1 MKKNE
6 KQALVLQLLV
16 CLTFYILFQNII
28 MVNMKKRVESNKNKI
43 IQEQQKYVED
53 VNKINSLKK
62 RYQEYYK
69 MKYQRD
75 HMQAKLISAGEERY
89 LTEELTQLS
98 KENNIKLSNINL
110 SENMGKNDHKYIFKT
125 EFETDF
131 FTLKN
136 FLDDIDN
143 LDKNIN
149 LEDMNI
155 SRENF
160 NLIVKATFS
169 IYTTN

>member
-6 KQALVLQLLV
+6 KQAVLLQLLV

-28 MVNMKKRVESNKNKI
+28 MVNLKKRVESNKNTI
-43 IQEQQKYVED
+43 IQQKQKYVED
-53 VNKINSLKK
+53 VNKINSLEK
-62 RYQEYYK
+62 RYRDYYK

-75 HMQAKLISAGEERY
+75 YMQAKLVGKGEERY
-89 LTEELTQLS
+89 LTEELTKLS
-98 KENNIKLSNINL
+98 KKNNIKLSNINL
-110 SENMGKNDHKYIFKT
+110 AQNMSENDHKYIFNT

-131 FTLKN
+131 LTLKN

-143 LDKNIN
+143 LEKNIN

>member
-6 KQALVLQLLV
+6 KQALLLQVLV

-28 MVNMKKRVESNKNKI
+28 MVNMKKRVEVNKSKI

-53 VNKINSLKK
+53 VNKINALKK
-62 RYQEYYK
+62 KYREYYQ

-98 KENNIKLSNINL
+98 KNNNIKLSNINL
-110 SENMGKNDHKYIFKT
+110 SETMVENDHKYIFKT
-125 EFETDF
+125 EFKTDF

-136 FLDDIDN
+136 FLDDIDR

-149 LEDMNI
+149 LEEMDI

-160 NLIVKATFS
+160 DLMVKATFS

>member
-62 RYQEYYK
+62 RYREYYK

-98 KENNIKLSNINL
+98 KENNIKLSN
-110 SENMGKNDHKYIFKT
+110 
-125 EFETDF
+125 
-131 FTLKN
+131 
-136 FLDDIDN
+136 
-143 LDKNIN
+143 
-149 LEDMNI
+149 
-155 SRENF
+155 
-160 NLIVKATFS
+160 
-169 IYTTN
+169 